1 MLVLTRQRNE
11 SIMIGDNIEVTL
23 LEVRGDKVRLGIRAP
38 VDVRIFRKEVYE
50 AIQAENLAASQ
61 AAQTDLKSIE
71 QLLAGDDSSSR
82 NGQ

>member
-23 LEVRGDKVRLGIRAP
+23 LEVRGDKVRLGSRAP
-38 VDVRIFRKEVYE
+38 VDVRIFRKEIYE

-61 AAQTDLKSIE
+61 AAETDLRSIE
-71 QLLAGDDSSSR
+71 QLLAGDDSSAR